1 MTGKFQSTYVAFI
14 LLLTCKIASLA
25 NQPQKLPLFT
35 SESIPLQLFE
45 SKTITLRFLKILDE
59 NWEELGVEYH
69 VTKYLFLRL
78 STFSLKCILHT
89 FTEGKWFSI
98 KPLMGFAG
106 RIEIPNHFQCL
117 WVMIVPGEL
126 SLRYHVIL

>member
-69 VTKYLFLRL
+69 VTKYTYFFASRSFL
-78 STFSLKCILHT
+78 
-89 FTEGKWFSI
+89 
-98 KPLMGFAG
+98 
-106 RIEIPNHFQCL
+106 
-117 WVMIVPGEL
+117 
-126 SLRYHVIL
+126 